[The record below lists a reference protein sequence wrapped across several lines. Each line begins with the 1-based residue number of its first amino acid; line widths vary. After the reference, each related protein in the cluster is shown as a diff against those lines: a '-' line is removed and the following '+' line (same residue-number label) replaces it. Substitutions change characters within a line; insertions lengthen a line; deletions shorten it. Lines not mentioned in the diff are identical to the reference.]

1 MSIRVAIDGNIIDFG
16 VKNAHI
22 DIEKEV
28 EQILKRINLS
38 FFLLRAK
45 RPVIA
50 KDLECKAGDIVL
62 KGQIP
67 DKT

>member
-38 FFLLRAK
+38 FFSSEQNAL
-45 RPVIA
+45 
-50 KDLECKAGDIVL
+50 
-62 KGQIP
+62 
-67 DKT
+67 

>member
-1 MSIRVAIDGNIIDFG
+1 VKKAKDPPLMSIRVDIADTIDFG

-38 FFLLRAK
+38 FFSSEQNAL
-45 RPVIA
+45 
-50 KDLECKAGDIVL
+50 
-62 KGQIP
+62 
-67 DKT
+67 

>member
-1 MSIRVAIDGNIIDFG
+1 VRKAKDPLLVSIRVAIAGNIIDFG

-38 FFLLRAK
+38 FFYLK
-45 RPVIA
+45 QN
-50 KDLECKAGDIVL
+50 VL
-62 KGQIP
+62 
-67 DKT
+67 